1 MTSRKPRFCGFVIGN
16 DCDEYFSEYRN
27 DGGVSAIMWARIP
40 DLAKR
45 FVTLEK
51 ARKMIRKV
59 GFSYPVSVFSL
70 WETETQ
76 FIVSEGGKDDPPP
89 LLPGP
94 RVH

>member
-1 MTSRKPRFCGFVIGN
+1 MISKKPRFCGFVIGN
-16 DCDEYFSEYRN
+16 DRDEYFSEYRN
-27 DGGVSAIMWARIP
+27 DGGVLAIMWARIP

-45 FVTLEK
+45 FITLEK

-76 FIVSEGGKDDPPP
+76 FIVSEGGKDEPP
-89 LLPGP
+89 LPVPGP
-94 RVH
+94 NLH